1 MGRIVMR
8 RHFPGAA
15 HRIACA
21 LGNLALILLA
31 AGSACRPTENGSPP
45 EPPPPLSLEH
55 LSTILTNGW
64 ANGSEA
70 RLAFD
75 GTTMYVPQGAC
86 GMDVY
91 AIGDPA
97 HPEHLCR
104 VDVDTLGGQ
113 GGAVAAAGGRAFV
126 AALSAEGD
134 SVIEL
139 DMSAPGS
146 PSEVCRFNGIP
157 EYDQLVLR
165 GSQLYIQS
173 GSCTDY
179 DGGVYVFAAAQSPPP
194 LAGRYLADLIDP
206 GFHVTAAGRVFQ
218 ARTPEFADDFPSID
232 VVDMAD
238 PAAPKVLFTWKSKRR
253 LNVWDIDVRQER
265 AYCAGYWGGILVLRG
280 ADKERLDLEAETDW
294 SEGSKAALSIAAAP
308 PYIFVARSDTAGGAD
323 DFQVFRQDG
332 GSLFLEREIA
342 AELPAHSVAVSGNL
356 LVTVEQEPPIVERPR
371 KILKLYRIFAE

>member
-1 MGRIVMR
+1 MGGTLVC
-8 RHFPGAA
+8 PGAA
-15 HRIACA
+15 SRIIRA
-21 LGNLALILLA
+21 LGSLVLILLVAAA
-31 AGSACRPTENGSPP
+31 AGCRREDDSPP
-45 EPPPPLSLEH
+45 EAPPLALEH
-55 LSTILTNGW
+55 LSTIPTNGW
-64 ANGSEA
+64 ASGSEA

-75 GTTMYVPQGAC
+75 GTTMYVPLGAC

-97 HPEHLCR
+97 HPELLCR
-104 VDVDTLGGQ
+104 VGIDTLGGQ

-126 AALSAEGD
+126 AAMGAEGD

-139 DMSAPGS
+139 DMSTPGS
-146 PSEVCRFNGIP
+146 PSAVCRFSGVP

-165 GSQLYIQS
+165 GSRLYIQS

-179 DGGVYVFAAAQSPPP
+179 DGGVYVFAAAQSPPQ

-206 GFHVTAAGRVFQ
+206 GFHVTDAGRVFQ

-232 VVDMAD
+232 VVDMVD
-238 PAAPKVLFTWKSKRR
+238 PAAPKVLSTWKSQRG

-280 ADKERLDLEAETDW
+280 ADKERLELEAEYDW
-294 SEGSKAALSIAAAP
+294 SERGKAALSIAAAP
-308 PYIFVARSDTAGGAD
+308 PYVFVARGDTEGGAD

-332 GSLFLEREIA
+332 SSLVLEREIA
-342 AELPAHSVAVSGNL
+342 AELPVYSVAVSGNL
-356 LVTVEQEPPIVERPR
+356 LVTVEQEPPIVELPR
-371 KILKLYRIFAE
+371 KILKLYRIFAQ